1 VTIEVHPVFL
11 CILSRED
18 FDAAFRK
25 VGGMFYQ
32 IMTDI
37 SEAPERFVMKPL
49 PVTERPKRRNPDTLP
64 GVP

>member
-1 VTIEVHPVFL
+1 MSYIINKWARIRRGELAVTPETIEVHPVFL

-32 IMTDI
+32 II
-37 SEAPERFVMKPL
+37 
-49 PVTERPKRRNPDTLP
+49 
-64 GVP
+64 